1 MKDSTKH
8 NEIQHT
14 QETTHLHVGPI
25 TKATTNSFSPIMKTA
40 QFILQ
45 HSVVIFLCCLLFSH
59 KHLATIP
66 LVIPLLRRDF
76 FIKRPT
82 FEWQVPDTQGTATL
96 SLEDNTWGQSVVGN
110 RKNKLGLSRG
120 FR

>member
-8 NEIQHT
+8 
-14 QETTHLHVGPI
+14 
-25 TKATTNSFSPIMKTA
+25 ACRTNTVNILRPPQIPFPPIMKTCTIYP
-40 QFILQ
+40 QTFN
-45 HSVVIFLCCLLFSH
+45 VIFFVLFVIFTQKS
-59 KHLATIP
+59 ATIP